1 MTTLTTP
8 DFTAVFNKTV
18 AICHTDENY
27 VQYSVREKMLA
38 FVFTFLQNIAAQE
51 ADFTASIQKN
61 KYPWQQQGLKDLKAN
76 FKKFTDDLI
85 FEGTNSG
92 EIQARPLIANYYQTN
107 LWNAFWTI
115 LFFWANDKSNYKENS
130 DVMVEKTIHFSFD
143 LLAPNAIDSGVDW
156 LQNYIKLRTS
166 IK

>member
-1 MTTLTTP
+1 M
-8 DFTAVFNKTV
+8 
-18 AICHTDENY
+18 
-27 VQYSVREKMLA
+27 
-38 FVFTFLQNIAAQE
+38 
-51 ADFTASIQKN
+51 
-61 KYPWQQQGLKDLKAN
+61 
-76 FKKFTDDLI
+76 I

-92 EIQARPLIANYYQTN
+92 EIQARPLIANYYQTI